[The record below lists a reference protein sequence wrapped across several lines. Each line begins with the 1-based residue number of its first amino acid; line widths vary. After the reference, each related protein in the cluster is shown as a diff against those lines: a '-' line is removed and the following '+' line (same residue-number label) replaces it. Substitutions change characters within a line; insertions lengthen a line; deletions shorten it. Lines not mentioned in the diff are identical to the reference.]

1 MGRKVHPTGFRLG
14 IIKEHKSRWFATG
27 KTYIDQLNEDR
38 EIRRMILAGPEVW
51 LKTGSKNKPQP
62 KAEQHS
68 GRRNQGAKGPPKAG
82 ISGIDIERQPNQVHV
97 IIDTARPGV
106 IIGRKGAAVNMLRTS
121 LQDLTKK
128 KVKID
133 VREITRP
140 ELDAR
145 LVAESVA
152 EQLERRI
159 SWKRAMKQSVQKTM
173 RAGAQGIMISCS
185 GRLGGSDM
193 GRVDKVIDGQIP
205 RHTLRADIDYGT
217 ADANTTFG
225 VTGIKVWIYHGEIMP
240 GEEFKPRK
248 NGSAPKSKSRSRS
261 NSDK

>member
-27 KTYIDQLNEDR
+27 KQYTGQLEEDR
-38 EIRRMILAGPEVW
+38 SIRSLIYSEL
-51 LKTGSKNKPQP
+51 
-62 KAEQHS
+62 
-68 GRRNQGAKGPPKAG
+68 PKAG
-82 ISGIDIERQPNQVHV
+82 ISNVDIERQPNQVHV

-106 IIGRKGAAVNMLRTS
+106 IIGRKGASVNVLRQK
-121 LQDLTKK
+121 LQDMTQK

-133 VREITRP
+133 VREITKP

-145 LVAESVA
+145 LVAESIA

-159 SWKRAMKQSVQKTM
+159 SWKRAMKQSAQKTM
-173 RAGAQGIMISCS
+173 RAGGKGIMVTVS

-193 GRVDKVIDGQIP
+193 GRVDTVREGQIP

-217 ADANTTFG
+217 AEANTTFG
-225 VTGIKVWIYHGEIMP
+225 VIGIKVWVYLGEVLP
-240 GEEFKPRK
+240 GEEYHAKYLAEAK
-248 NGSAPKSKSRSRS
+248 
-261 NSDK
+261 